1 VKLATST
8 ESESFESAYLP
19 ASVLTRNSCRYGD
32 HLYGKG
38 DYEGAMSCYLKT
50 VGTVQASYVIRKVR
64 TPFNSPRDRACLTLN
79 FTVPRRST
87 THSSHFLPTRTPFS
101 QASKQRYNDSPPQL
115 LHETRRRRSFV
126 PIHPFFFSLLLSNST
141 QHKWGRS
148 RRSSLRS
155 RNRYPC
161 PSTSFLFL
169 ACYLARSTISTSFRI
184 PTDINRRYFRLSR
197 GIGVCRR
204 SREE

>member
-1 VKLATST
+1 MKLATST

-64 TPFNSPRDRACLTLN
+64 NLFLIPHESARLTPKYA
-79 FTVPRRST
+79 VPRRST
-87 THSSHFLPTRTPFS
+87 THPSHFLPTRTPLS
-101 QASKQRYNDSPPQL
+101 QASEQRYHDSPPQL
-115 LHETRRRRSFV
+115 LHETSRRRSSV
-126 PIHPFFFSLLLSNST
+126 PIHPFFFSVLLSNST
-141 QHKWGRS
+141 KHEWRRS
-148 RRSSLRS
+148 RRSSFRS
-155 RNRYPC
+155 RNRHSC

-169 ACYLARSTISTSFRI
+169 SRDLARSTISTSFGI
-184 PTDINRRYFRLSR
+184 PADINRRYFRLSR